1 MKMKTII
8 AVAAL
13 ACASIASAA
22 TNYVAI
28 AAKSHNANQVV
39 SAMMRDSEL
48 SEPDA
53 FRAALEAV
61 DHAMATGKV
70 KVAYRFLSRK
80 CPLTV
85 RSTLEGCKA
94 FSPKV
99 REDML
104 ALCGYDAANCGVD
117 LRKGEPGYVNFRL
130 QVACGGNVS
139 VRDVRREVLDAAVV
153 PARRYVWAQGD
164 TFVGKDGAKRVKAIL
179 DGLAAELNAPRFGKA
194 NELLARIGIEVE
206 WAFIQSRLLGDREV
220 SEVRTKLLDGEIAFS
235 GSLQNKLCVA
245 LGVEGYNAFVKEYNG
260 DGGNRDQGTG
270 NRRK

>member
-1 MKMKTII
+1 MNMKTII
-8 AVAAL
+8 TMAAVAAVSV
-13 ACASIASAA
+13 AGAA

-48 SEPDA
+48 SEPAA

-61 DHAMATGKV
+61 DYAMATGKV

-85 RSTLEGCKA
+85 RSTLAGCEA

-104 ALCGYDAANCGVD
+104 ALCGYDASNCGVD
-117 LRKGEPGYVNFRL
+117 LRKDEPGYVNFRL
-130 QVACGGNVS
+130 QTACHGGSSVANI
-139 VRDVRREVLDAAVV
+139 RREVLDAAVV
-153 PARRYVWAQGD
+153 PARRYIRASGSS
-164 TFVGKDGAKRVKAIL
+164 FVGKDGAKRVKDIL
-179 DGLAAELNAPRFGKA
+179 DALAAELNAPRFGKA
-194 NELLARIGIEVE
+194 GDILARLGFEVE
-206 WAFIQSRLLGDREV
+206 WEFIQSRILTDDEIAKI
-220 SEVRTKLLDGEIAFS
+220 RTKLLDGEIAFS
-235 GSLQNKLCVA
+235 GSLQNKLCIA

-260 DGGNRDQGTG
+260 
-270 NRRK
+270 K

>member
-1 MKMKTII
+1 MKKII
-8 AVAAL
+8 MMAAVAAMSV
-13 ACASIASAA
+13 AGAA

-28 AAKSHNANQVV
+28 AAKSQKANKVV
-39 SAMMRDSEL
+39 SAMMRDSAL
-48 SEPDA
+48 KEPAA

-70 KVAYRFLSRK
+70 KVAYWCLSRK

-85 RSTLEGCKA
+85 RSTLAGCEA

-99 REDML
+99 REQML

-130 QVACGGNVS
+130 QTACWGGVYAANI
-139 VRDVRREVLDAAVV
+139 RREVLDAAVV
-153 PARRYVWAQGD
+153 PARRYVRANGD

-179 DGLAAELNAPRFGKA
+179 DALAAELNAPRFGKA
-194 NELLARIGIEVE
+194 GELLAKLGIEVE
-206 WAFIQSRLLGDREV
+206 WEFIQSRLLGDREV
-220 SEVRTKLLDGEIAFS
+220 SEVRTKLLDGEIAFD
-235 GSLQNKLCVA
+235 GKLQNKLCIA

-260 DGGNRDQGTG
+260 GR
-270 NRRK
+270 

>member
-1 MKMKTII
+1 MNMKTII
-8 AVAAL
+8 TMAAIAAVSVAG
-13 ACASIASAA
+13 AA

-48 SEPDA
+48 SEPAA

-61 DHAMATGKV
+61 DLAMATGKV
-70 KVAYRFLSRK
+70 KVAYGWLSRK

-94 FSPKV
+94 FSPKL

-117 LRKGEPGYVNFRL
+117 LRKGEPGHVNFRL
-130 QVACGGNVS
+130 QTACGGNVS
-139 VRDVRREVLDAAVV
+139 VRDVRREVLEASVV
-153 PARRYVWAQGD
+153 PARRYIRASGAS
-164 TFVGKDGAKRVKAIL
+164 FVGKDGAKRVKDIL
-179 DGLAAELNAPRFGKA
+179 DALAAELNAPRFGKA
-194 NELLARIGIEVE
+194 DDILARLGFEVE
-206 WAFIQSRLLGDREV
+206 WEFIQSRLLSDDEIA
-220 SEVRTKLLDGEIAFS
+220 EIRTKLLDGEIAFS
-235 GSLQNKLCVA
+235 GSLQNKLCIA

-260 DGGNRDQGTG
+260 ER
-270 NRRK
+270 

>member
-13 ACASIASAA
+13 ACASVASAA

-48 SEPDA
+48 SEPAA

-61 DHAMATGKV
+61 DLAMATGKV

-85 RSTLEGCKA
+85 RSTLEDCKA
-94 FSPKV
+94 FSPKL

-117 LRKGEPGYVNFRL
+117 LHKGEPGYVNFRL
-130 QVACGGNVS
+130 QTACGGNVS
-139 VRDVRREVLDAAVV
+139 VRDVRREVLEASVV
-153 PARRYVWAQGD
+153 PARRYIRASGAS
-164 TFVGKDGAKRVKAIL
+164 FVGKDGAKRVKDIL
-179 DGLAAELNAPRFGKA
+179 DALAAELNAPCFGKA
-194 NELLARIGIEVE
+194 DDILARLGFEVE
-206 WAFIQSRLLGDREV
+206 WEFIQSRLLTDDEIA
-220 SEVRTKLLDGEIAFS
+220 EIRTKLLDGEIAFS
-235 GSLQNKLCVA
+235 GSLQNKLCIA

-260 DGGNRDQGTG
+260 GR
-270 NRRK
+270 

>member
-1 MKMKTII
+1 MKKVIMMA
-8 AVAAL
+8 AVAAVSV
-13 ACASIASAA
+13 AGAA

-28 AAKSHNANQVV
+28 AAKNRNAIQVV
-39 SAMMRDSEL
+39 SAMTRDSEL
-48 SEPDA
+48 KEPAA

-70 KVAYRFLSRK
+70 KVAYWCLSRK

-85 RSTLEGCKA
+85 RSTLAGCDHY
-94 FSPKV
+94 SPKV
-99 REDML
+99 REQML

-117 LRKGEPGYVNFRL
+117 LRKDEPGYVNFRL
-130 QVACGGNVS
+130 QTACWGGVYAANI
-139 VRDVRREVLDAAVV
+139 RREVLDAAVV
-153 PARRYVWAQGD
+153 PARRYIRASGAS
-164 TFVGKDGAKRVKAIL
+164 FVGKDGAKRVKDIL
-179 DGLAAELNAPRFGKA
+179 DALAAELNAPRFGKA
-194 NELLARIGIEVE
+194 GELLAKLGIEVE
-206 WAFIQSRLLGDREV
+206 WEFIQSRLLGDREV

-235 GSLQNKLCVA
+235 GSLQNKLCIA

>member
-1 MKMKTII
+1 MMA
-8 AVAAL
+8 AVAAVSV
-13 ACASIASAA
+13 AGAA

-28 AAKSHNANQVV
+28 AAKIHNANQVV

-48 SEPDA
+48 SEPAA

-61 DHAMATGKV
+61 DLAMATGKV

-85 RSTLEGCKA
+85 RSTLEDCKA
-94 FSPKV
+94 FSPKL

-130 QVACGGNVS
+130 QTACHGGVS
-139 VRDVRREVLDAAVV
+139 VSSVRREVLDAAVV
-153 PARRYVWAQGD
+153 PARRYIRANGSS
-164 TFVGKDGAKRVKAIL
+164 FVGKDGAKRVKDIL
-179 DGLAAELNAPRFGKA
+179 DALAAELNAPRFGNA

-206 WAFIQSRLLGDREV
+206 WAFIQSRILPNDEVAKLKARLLG
-220 SEVRTKLLDGEIAFS
+220 GEMPFS

-260 DGGNRDQGTG
+260 DGGNRD
-270 NRRK
+270 

>member
-1 MKMKTII
+1 MMA
-8 AVAAL
+8 AVAAVSV
-13 ACASIASAA
+13 AGAA

-48 SEPDA
+48 SEPAA

-70 KVAYRFLSRK
+70 KVAYWCLSRK

-85 RSTLEGCKA
+85 RSTLAGCDHY
-94 FSPKV
+94 SPKV
-99 REDML
+99 REQML
-104 ALCGYDAANCGVD
+104 ALCDYDAANCGVD
-117 LRKGEPGYVNFRL
+117 LRKDEPGYVNFRL
-130 QVACGGNVS
+130 QTACWGGVYAANI
-139 VRDVRREVLDAAVV
+139 RREVLDAAVV
-153 PARRYVWAQGD
+153 PARRYVRAQGG
-164 TFVGKDGAKRVKAIL
+164 TFVGKDGAKKVKAIL

-194 NELLARIGIEVE
+194 GELLAKLGIEVE
-206 WAFIQSRLLGDREV
+206 WEFIQSRLLGDREV
-220 SEVRTKLLDGEIAFS
+220 SDVRTKLLDGEIAFS
-235 GSLQNKLCVA
+235 GSLQNKLCIA